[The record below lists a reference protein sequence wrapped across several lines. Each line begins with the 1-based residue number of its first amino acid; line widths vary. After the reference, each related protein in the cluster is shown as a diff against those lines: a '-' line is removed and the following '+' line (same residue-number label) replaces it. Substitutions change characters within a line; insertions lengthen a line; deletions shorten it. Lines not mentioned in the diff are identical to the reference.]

1 MLLCDGLPKI
11 GQVNADFTPRR
22 QVCGRTVQQGC
33 WGTLMERMLR
43 LKYLGGLCEGDGD
56 EVGQPLRNVAVH
68 QRVVLVVEA
77 LGEPVGDLKQHT
89 RLKQPHAQCCDAV
102 RVVPIIQ
109 LPGVALCH
117 L

>member
-1 MLLCDGLPKI
+1 MWKDSTAGVLGHLDGAHAALE
-11 GQVNADFTPRR
+11 VL
-22 QVCGRTVQQGC
+22 GR
-33 WGTLMERMLR
+33 
-43 LKYLGGLCEGDGD
+43 LCEGDGD